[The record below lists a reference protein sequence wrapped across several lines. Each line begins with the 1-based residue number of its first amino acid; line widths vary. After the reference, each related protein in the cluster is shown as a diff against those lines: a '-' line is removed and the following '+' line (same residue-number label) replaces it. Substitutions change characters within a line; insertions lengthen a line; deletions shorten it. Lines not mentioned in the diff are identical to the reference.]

1 MRTRMVLHE
10 KGADFEVREVDLSN
24 KSEEFL
30 RVSPTGK
37 VPVLAVDDGDAL
49 YESNAV
55 NQYLEEVYD
64 SRTLLPEDA
73 KQRAFARVWMVS
85 ADDNFYPA
93 VFAAS
98 FGRENG
104 KPEDEMSER
113 LEKLGKAISALESRL
128 EDHDYLADEFSLADA
143 AHAGAFVRLRGLDEG
158 GDVSLEEYPSVA
170 GWMRRV
176 EARESYQKSV

>member
-1 MRTRMVLHE
+1 MVLHE
-10 KGADFEVREVDLSN
+10 KGSDFEVREVDLSN

-37 VPVLAVDDGDAL
+37 VPVLAVDDGEAL

-64 SRTLLPEDA
+64 SGRLLPEDA

-85 ADDNFYPA
+85 ADDSFYPA

-104 KPEDEMSER
+104 EPESEMSER
-113 LEKLGKAISALESRL
+113 LQKLGKALSALESRL
-128 EDHDYLADEFSLADA
+128 EGRDYLAGEFSLADV
-143 AHAGAFVRLRGLDEG
+143 AHAGAFARLRGLDEG
-158 GDVSLEEYPSVA
+158 GDVSLGNYPGVT
-170 GWMRRV
+170 GWMRRI
-176 EARESYQKSV
+176 EARESYQSSL

>member
-1 MRTRMVLHE
+1 MVLHE

-55 NQYLEEVYD
+55 NQYLEEVYN

-73 KQRAFARVWMVS
+73 KRRAFARVWMVS
-85 ADDNFYPA
+85 ADESFYPA

-104 KPEDEMSER
+104 EPESEMSER
-113 LEKLGKAISALESRL
+113 LEKLEKALSAVEGRLESR
-128 EDHDYLADEFSLADA
+128 DYLADEFSLADA
-143 AHAGAFVRLRGLDEG
+143 AHAGAFARLRGLDEG
-158 GDVSLEEYPSVA
+158 GEVSLDDYPKVT
-170 GWMRRV
+170 GWMRSI
-176 EARESYQKSV
+176 EDRESYQSSL

>member
-1 MRTRMVLHE
+1 MVLQE
-10 KGADFEVREVDLSN
+10 KGADFEVREVDLQN

-55 NQYLEEVYD
+55 NQYLDEVYD
-64 SRTLLPEDA
+64 SKSLLPEEA

-85 ADDNFYPA
+85 ADESFYPG

-104 KPEDEMSER
+104 EPEDEMSER
-113 LEKLGKAISALESRL
+113 LQKLEKALSALEARL
-128 EDHDYLADEFSLADA
+128 GGRDYLADEFSLADI
-143 AHAGAFVRLRGLDEG
+143 AHAGAFARLRGLDEG
-158 GDVSLEEYPSVA
+158 GDIALDDHPNVVA
-170 GWMRRV
+170 WMERV
-176 EARESYQKSV
+176 EARESYQSSL